1 MEVVRY
7 IEKEAPIMVRCLRKY
22 LFDITFCTFTF
33 ILSALIFFPQPAIYA
48 ADVTL
53 AWSANTE
60 PDIDGYYIYYKT
72 GSSGAPY
79 NGTDA
84 DQGNSPIKITL
95 AELADSANPEYTIQ
109 GLSDTETSFFVLT
122 AYDTEG
128 NESGYSK
135 EVSYRSPSAPT
146 LTGITING
154 DDQVIEN
161 RSVDYTATAN
171 FSDGSAQTVTSNA
184 SWSSNSEYAVVS
196 SNGTLATSEVSNDV
210 PVTIQAGYTVGNTTM
225 TATKVVTIV
234 DVPASNLP
242 SNAPV
247 IVYPDNGQYGVDEPL
262 NITTDPFSDPNDNAH
277 RQSHWQISDQS
288 DFSTLVVDITSD
300 SHLTVFPVPHM
311 ILTSNQTYYVR
322 VRFYDV
328 YFEPSDWS
336 DTVEFTTYS
345 LVEDLNSNG
354 IPDVNEVDDTVDF
367 NLDGIPD
374 NDQPE
379 IIKCVQTEDGS
390 AYIGVEKISAS
401 ISEIEAM
408 GVIDPE
414 TIADTANRPADLIF
428 GLFSYRLKVNQPGSI
443 ATLKIYFS
451 GEVFASDTFF
461 KYDTINGWYNYSEHT
476 TFNHDG
482 QSVTLELKDGG
493 YGDSDGLANGII
505 VDPGGI
511 ASEETTYTD
520 GVASTGN
527 VMGCFIATAAFGS
540 KFEKHVQLLRRFRDL
555 YLMPHRIGRA
565 FVNTYYRYSPPV
577 ANVIAD
583 HETVRAVIRW
593 SLLPLIGLSWML
605 LHFGAAPTLLL
616 FVLMS
621 STLWVGCKRRC
632 KAWRVK
638 PAKVSANLNKLLR
651 S

>member
-1 MEVVRY
+1 MEVIRT
-7 IEKEAPIMVRCLRKY
+7 IEKEAPVMVRRLRKY
-22 LFDITFCTFTF
+22 PFNIICCTFTF
-33 ILSALIFFPQPAIYA
+33 ILSALIFFPQPAVYA

-72 GSSGAPY
+72 GTSGAPY
-79 NGTDA
+79 NGTGA
-84 DQGNSPIKITL
+84 DQGSSPIKITL

-109 GLSDTETSFFVLT
+109 GLSDTETSFFVAT

-128 NESGYSK
+128 YESGYSD
-135 EVSYRSPSAPT
+135 EVSYRPPSAPA
-146 LTGITING
+146 LTGLSIDG

-161 RSVDYTATAN
+161 SSADFTATAHFN
-171 FSDGSAQTVTSNA
+171 DGSTQTVTSSA
-184 SWSSNSEYAVVS
+184 GWSSNSPYAIVN
-196 SNGTLATSEVSNDV
+196 SNGSLAASEVPGDV
-210 PVTIQAGYTVGNTTM
+210 AVTIQVSYTVGETTM
-225 TATKVVTIV
+225 TATKVVTLV
-234 DVPASNLP
+234 NVPVLNLP
-242 SNAPV
+242 PNAPV
-247 IVYPDNGQYGVDEPL
+247 IAYPDNGQYGVDEPL
-262 NITTDPFSDPNDNAH
+262 NITTNPFSDPNDDAH
-277 RQSHWQISDQS
+277 GQSRWQISDQS
-288 DFSTLVVDITSD
+288 DFSTRVVDITSD

-311 ILTSNQTYYVR
+311 ILTPNQTYYVR

-336 DTVEFTTYS
+336 DTVAFTPHS

-374 NDQPE
+374 NHQPE

-401 ISEIEAM
+401 ILEIDAM
-408 GVIDPE
+408 GVIDPD

-428 GLFSYRLKVNQPGSI
+428 GLFSYRLRVTQPGSI

-451 GEVFASDTFF
+451 GDVFPSDTFF
-461 KYDTINGWYNYSEHT
+461 KYDTINGWYDYSEHT
-476 TFNHDG
+476 TINPDG
-482 QSVTLELKDGG
+482 QSITLELKDGG

-511 ASEETTYTD
+511 ASGEADVE
-520 GVASTGN
+520 GSVSGS
-527 VMGCFIATAAFGS
+527 GCFIATAAFGS
-540 KFEKHVQLLRRFRDL
+540 KFEKHVRLLRRFRDL

-565 FVNTYYRYSPPV
+565 FVSAYYRYSPPV

-583 HETVRAVIRW
+583 HEAVRAVIRW
-593 SLLPLIGLSWML
+593 SLVPLIGLSWML
-605 LHFGAAPTLLL
+605 LHFGTAPTGLL

-621 STLWVGCKRRC
+621 TTLWVGYKRRC

-638 PAKVSANLNKLLR
+638 PAKVSANREKPK
-651 S
+651 